1 MNNWTII
8 FLTMAFSAFFSGMEI
23 AFVTSNRLRIELDR
37 NKGDVTGRIIAGFI
51 SQPSRF
57 IGAMLLGN
65 NIALVIY
72 GIAAANL
79 LEPWLVNVFPKLF
92 ASTANLLIAQ
102 TILSTLAILILSEFL
117 PKVIFRIAPN
127 RILNFFALPLKL
139 LYWLL
144 YPFMRMFIGV
154 ADFVLKK
161 VTGNRKDTQE
171 YQFTAL
177 DLDEYIR
184 DFYEPGNEETEGE
197 QEIQMLQNMMDF
209 HVVKV
214 RECMVPRNE
223 IVAIEE
229 TDPIDELRELMVK
242 SGHSKILT
250 YKNSTDNM
258 TGYVH
263 LHDLFSQPV
272 SIQNI
277 KRNILFVPE
286 TTSASN
292 VLQTLIN
299 QRKSVAVI
307 LDEYGGTA
315 GLVTVEDLIE
325 EIFGEIND
333 EYDIDENLT
342 GPTDNNSEFIFTG
355 RQEIDFINNEY
366 ALNLPESEEY
376 ETLGGYLIKH
386 FRHIPQ
392 NGESITIDNISY
404 IILEAGETRI
414 EKVKLKLLQ

>member
-23 AFVTSNRLRIELDR
+23 AFVTSNRLKIELDR

-79 LEPWLVNVFPKLF
+79 LEPWLVNVFPRLF

-127 RILNFFALPLKL
+127 KILNFFALPLQL

-144 YPFMRMFIGV
+144 YPFMRMFIGL

-229 TDPIDELRELMVK
+229 TDPLDELRELMVK

-250 YKNSTDNM
+250 YKDSTDNM

-263 LHDLFSQPV
+263 LHDLFSQPA
-272 SIQNI
+272 SILNI
-277 KRNILFVPE
+277 KRTILYVPE
-286 TTSASN
+286 TSSASN
-292 VLQTLIN
+292 VLQSLIN

-307 LDEYGGTA
+307 LDEFGGTA

-355 RQEIDFINNEY
+355 RQEIDFINSEY

-392 NGESITIDNISY
+392 IGESIIIENISY
-404 IILEAGETRI
+404 LILEAGETRI

>member
-1 MNNWTII
+1 MII
-8 FLTMAFSAFFSGMEI
+8 FVTMSFSAFFSGMEI
-23 AFVTSNRLRIELDR
+23 AFVTSNRLKIELDR
-37 NKGDVTGRIIAGFI
+37 NRGDITGKIIAGFI
-51 SQPSRF
+51 TQPSRF

-72 GIAAANL
+72 GIAAANI
-79 LEPWLVNVFPKLF
+79 LEPWLIHVFPQLF
-92 ASTANLLIAQ
+92 ESTVNLLIAQ
-102 TILSTLAILILSEFL
+102 TILSTLAILIISEFL

-127 RILNFFALPLKL
+127 KILNFFALPLQL

-144 YPFMRMFIGV
+144 YPFMRMFIGL
-154 ADFVLKK
+154 ADFVLKR
-161 VTGNRKDTQE
+161 VTGNKKDTKQ

-184 DFYEPGNEETEGE
+184 DFYEPGNEAAEGE
-197 QEIQMLQNMMDF
+197 QEIQMLQNMMEF

-223 IVAIEE
+223 IVAAEE
-229 TDPIDELRELMVK
+229 TDSIEELRELMIS

-250 YKNSTDNM
+250 FKDSTDNM

-263 LHDLFSQPV
+263 LHDLFSQPA
-272 SIQNI
+272 SIQSI
-277 KRNILFVPE
+277 KRNIIFVPE
-286 TTSASN
+286 TSPANN

-307 LDEYGGTA
+307 LDEFGGTA

-333 EYDIDENLT
+333 EYDIDEHHT

-366 ALNLPESEEY
+366 GLNLPESEEY

-386 FRHIPQ
+386 FRHIPEK
-392 NGESITIDNISY
+392 GENIIIENISY
-404 IILEAGETRI
+404 SVIEASDTRI
-414 EKVKLKLLQ
+414 EKVRVKILQ